1 MKSYKLKVLSYNI
14 NIMDLSSFKLSL
26 QQTINALKEELKSIR
41 TGRANPAMIEDIII
55 DAYGGSTKLRLKEL
69 STITTDGASALLIAP
84 FDPSTIQD
92 IEKGILKSPLGIT
105 PQTQGTRITIRIP
118 PMSTEQ
124 RDKYGKLVGQMI
136 EEKRGIVRN
145 HRDDVRKKIK
155 DQFDKKEITED
166 DKYRQE
172 KEIDTLTQKANE
184 DIASVKSAKEKEIQ
198 EV

>member
-1 MKSYKLKVLSYNI
+1 
-14 NIMDLSSFKLSL
+14 MDLTSFKQSL

-84 FDPSTIQD
+84 FDPSTIID
-92 IEKGILKSPLGIT
+92 IEKGILKSPLGIS

-124 RDKYGKLVGQMI
+124 RDKYAKLVGQMI
-136 EEKRGIVRN
+136 EEKRNIIRN
-145 HRDDVRKKIK
+145 HRDDIRKKIK
-155 DQFDKKEITED
+155 DEFEKKTITED

-172 KEIDTLTQKANE
+172 KEIDTLTQKAND
-184 DIASVKSAKEKEIQ
+184 DIASVKAAKETEIQ

>member
-1 MKSYKLKVLSYNI
+1 
-14 NIMDLSSFKLSL
+14 MDLNTFKSNIAL
-26 QQTINALKEELKSIR
+26 TVTALKEELKSIR

-92 IEKGILKSPLGIT
+92 IERGILKSPLGIT

-118 PMSTEQ
+118 PMSAEQ
-124 RDKYGKLVGQMI
+124 RDKYVKLVGQMI
-136 EEKRGIVRN
+136 EDKRSIVRN
-145 HRDDVRKKIK
+145 HRDDVRKKVR
-155 DQFDKKEITED
+155 DEFDKKILTED
-166 DKYRQE
+166 DKYRLE

-184 DIASVKSAKEKEIQ
+184 DIAAVKAAKDTEIQ
-198 EV
+198 QV

>member
-1 MKSYKLKVLSYNI
+1 
-14 NIMDLSSFKLSL
+14 MDLSAFKLSL
-26 QQTINALKEELKSIR
+26 QQTITALKEELKAIR

-124 RDKYGKLVGQMI
+124 RDKYSKLVGQMI
-136 EEKRGIVRN
+136 EEKRSIVRN
-145 HRDDVRKKIK
+145 HRDDVRKKIREE
-155 DQFDKKEITED
+155 FDHKTITED

-172 KEIDTLTQKANE
+172 KEVDTLTQKANE
-184 DIASVKSAKEKEIQ
+184 DIAAIKATKEKEIQ

>member
-1 MKSYKLKVLSYNI
+1 
-14 NIMDLSSFKLSL
+14 MDLSDFKSNLAL
-26 QQTINALKEELKSIR
+26 TITSLKEELKSIR

-55 DAYGGSTKLRLKEL
+55 EAYGGSTKLRLKEL

-84 FDPSTIQD
+84 FDPSTIVD
-92 IEKGILKSPLGIT
+92 IERGILKSPLGIT

-118 PMSTEQ
+118 PMSQEQ
-124 RDKYGKLVGQMI
+124 RDKYGKLIGQMI
-136 EEKRGIVRN
+136 EEKRSIVRN
-145 HRDDVRKKIK
+145 HRDDIRKKIREE
-155 DQFDKKEITED
+155 FDNKTITED

-184 DIASVKSAKEKEIQ
+184 DIAAVKAAKDKEIQ

>member
-1 MKSYKLKVLSYNI
+1 
-14 NIMDLSSFKLSL
+14 MDLSAFKLSL

-41 TGRANPAMIEDIII
+41 TGRANPAMVEDIII
-55 DAYGGSTKLRLKEL
+55 DAYGGSTKLRLKEIA
-69 STITTDGASALLIAP
+69 TITTDGASALLIAP

-92 IEKGILKSPLGIT
+92 IEKGILKSPLGIS

-124 RDKYGKLVGQMI
+124 RDKYAKLVGQMI
-136 EEKRGIVRN
+136 EEKRNIIRN
-145 HRDDVRKKIK
+145 HRDDIRKKIK
-155 DQFDKKEITED
+155 DQFEDKAITED

-172 KEIDTLTQKANE
+172 KEIDTLTQKAND
-184 DIASVKSAKEKEIQ
+184 DIASIKAAKEAEIQ